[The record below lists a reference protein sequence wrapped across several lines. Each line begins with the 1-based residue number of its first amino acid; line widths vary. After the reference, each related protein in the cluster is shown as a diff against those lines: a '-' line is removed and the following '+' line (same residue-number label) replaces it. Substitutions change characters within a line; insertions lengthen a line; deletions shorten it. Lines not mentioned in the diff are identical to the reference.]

1 MRRILCFIFIMV
13 TIPAQARL
21 FLDVSILNKKG
32 IDIGLTLG
40 SELHSV
46 EEVRETKPIQLKMRS
61 GIKVILKAS
70 FVEVFEKL
78 EDKDI
83 YGPLS
88 KVKVVGKIISSNNEV
103 IKDFQKEPLVIGLEE
118 KKKIIH
124 SQSSQLVEIILK
136 PHLK

>member
-1 MRRILCFIFIMV
+1 MRRILCLIFIMLTV
-13 TIPAQARL
+13 PAQARL

-46 EEVRETKPIQLKMRS
+46 EEVRATKPIQLKMRS
-61 GIKVILKAS
+61 GIKVILEAS

-78 EDKDI
+78 DNLDI
-83 YGPLS
+83 YGPIS
-88 KVKVVGKIISSNNEV
+88 KVKVVGRILSSNNEI
-103 IKDFQKEPLVIGLEE
+103 IKDFRQEPLIIGLEE

>member
-1 MRRILCFIFIMV
+1 MLA
-13 TIPAQARL
+13 IPAQARL
-21 FLDVSILNKKG
+21 LLDVSILNKKG

-40 SELHSV
+40 SELHSI
-46 EEVRETKPIQLKMRS
+46 EEVRTNKPIQLKMRS
-61 GIKVILKAS
+61 GIKVILNAS
-70 FVEVFEKL
+70 FIEVFEKL
-78 EDKDI
+78 EEKDL

-88 KVKVVGKIISSNNEV
+88 KVKVTGRILNSQNVV
-103 IKDFQKEPLVIGLEE
+103 IKDFEQEPLLIDLEE

>member
-1 MRRILCFIFIMV
+1 MRRFIVFIFIMLA
-13 TIPAQARL
+13 IPAQARL
-21 FLDVSILNKKG
+21 LLDVSILNKKG

-40 SELHSV
+40 SELHSI
-46 EEVRETKPIQLKMRS
+46 EEVRTNKPIQLKMRS
-61 GIKVILKAS
+61 GIKVILNAS
-70 FVEVFEKL
+70 FIEVFEKL
-78 EDKDI
+78 EEKDL

-88 KVKVVGKIISSNNEV
+88 KVKVTGRILNSQNVV
-103 IKDFQKEPLVIGLEE
+103 IKDFEQEPLLIDLEE